1 MSERPLADGLA
12 LRFAANGAGAVFHVY
27 DRHTLDRLPR
37 RYVVG
42 AGDWIDGEW
51 RYDADN
57 RYDLW
62 VLGPNGFHRHFAG
75 QQGEPVP
82 AVAWTI
88 GDTGLAL
95 TVPHG
100 NPGLRLI
107 RLTPGGGASEEALA
121 PGRHLWS
128 LYHVLGWYDIT
139 LTHAAQPAWR
149 RRLAGRHDRPGRA
162 SVSDPFVENMS

>member
-1 MSERPLADGLA
+1 
-12 LRFAANGAGAVFHVY
+12 VFHVY
-27 DRHTLDRLPR
+27 DRTALDRPLR

-51 RYDADN
+51 RYDADG

-95 TVPHG
+95 TVPRG
-100 NPGLRLI
+100 NRGLRLI
-107 RLTPGGGASEEALA
+107 RLTPGGGAPEEALA

-128 LYHVLGWYDIT
+128 LNQALGWYDIT

-162 SVSDPFVENMS
+162 SVSDPFIESMS